1 MSIHP
6 VVLSGG
12 SGTRLWP
19 LSREALPKQFLKFHG
34 DHSLLQATV
43 LRTVG
48 LADSCAPTILANN
61 DHRFLIA
68 QQLQE
73 IDVQARDI
81 ILEPVGRNTAPAIAV
96 AALSIVAQ
104 DPAGL
109 MLVLPSDHLI
119 ADAAAFRAEVMAAVP
134 AALAGHL
141 VTFGIRPRW
150 AETGYGYIACGT
162 PLEGDAACSAVAK
175 FIEKPDLARAE
186 RFVAEGS
193 YFWNSG
199 MFLFPAKVFLSEL
212 ERLQPAMLADCRE
225 ALSEGQRDL
234 DFTRLSQ
241 AALERCPSNSVDY
254 AVLEHTSL
262 AAVRPVDYDWSDLGS
277 WKALWDVGVKDAD
290 GNVTEGQTVLEDV
303 SNSYFYSESR
313 LVTAI
318 GVDGIVVVETPDAI
332 LVSHRESVQGVRKI
346 VDKLK
351 SQKRTE
357 GVIHRRVHRPWGTYE
372 SVDTGDRFQ
381 VKRITVNPGAKLS
394 MQMHHH
400 RAEHWIVVRGTARV
414 TRGEDVVMLTENEST
429 FIPLGVKHRLENP
442 GRIPLE
448 LIEVQSGT
456 YLGEDDIVRFE
467 DTYNRS

>member
-34 DHSLLQATV
+34 DHSLLQATI
-43 LRTVG
+43 LRTIG
-48 LADSCAPTILANN
+48 LAGACAPTILANN
-61 DHRFLIA
+61 EHRFLIA

-73 IDVQARDI
+73 IGVVARDI
-81 ILEPVGRNTAPAIAV
+81 ILEPVGRNTAPALAI
-96 AALSIVAQ
+96 AALSIVAE
-104 DPAGL
+104 DPEGL
-109 MLVLPSDHLI
+109 MLALPSDHLI
-119 ADAAAFRAEVMAAVP
+119 ADGIAFRDEVLAAVP
-134 AALAGHL
+134 AAQAGHL
-141 VTFGIRPRW
+141 VTFGVRPRW
-150 AETGYGYIACGT
+150 AETGYGYIACGSAL
-162 PLEGDAACSAVAK
+162 PGDAACSAVAR
-175 FIEKPDLARAE
+175 FVEKPDVARAE
-186 RFVAEGS
+186 RFLAEGS

-199 MFLFPAKVFLSEL
+199 MFLFPASVFLSEI
-212 ERLQPAMLADCRE
+212 ERLQPAMFAACRQ
-225 ALSEGQRDL
+225 ALSESQRDL

-241 AALERCPSNSVDY
+241 PSLESCPSISVDY
-254 AVLEHTSL
+254 AVLEHTAL

-277 WKALWDVGVKDAD
+277 WKALWDIGVKDAD
-290 GNVTEGQTVLEDV
+290 GNVTQGATVLEDV
-303 SNSYFYSESR
+303 RNSYLYSESR

-318 GVDGIVVVETPDAI
+318 GLDGIVVVETADAI
-332 LVSHRESVQGVRKI
+332 LVSSRESVQDVRKI

-351 SQKRTE
+351 REKRTE
-357 GVIHRRVHRPWGTYE
+357 GVIHCRVHRPWGTYE
-372 SVDTGDRFQ
+372 SVDEGDRFQ

-394 MQMHHH
+394 LQMHHH

-414 TRGEDVVMLTENEST
+414 TRGEEVVMLGENEST

-448 LIEVQSGT
+448 LIEVQSGP

-467 DTYNRS
+467 DTYNRG

>member
-6 VVLSGG
+6 VILSGG

-19 LSREALPKQFLKFHG
+19 LSREALPKQFLRFHG
-34 DHSLLQATV
+34 DQSLLQSTV

-48 LADSCAPTILANN
+48 LPGAIAPTILANHE
-61 DHRFLIA
+61 HRFLIA
-68 QQLQE
+68 QQLRE
-73 IDVQARDI
+73 IDVAARDI
-81 ILEPVGRNTAPAIAV
+81 ILEPVGRNTAPALAV
-96 AALSIVAQ
+96 AALSITAE

-119 ADAAAFRAEVMAAVP
+119 PDGTAFRAEVMAAVP
-134 AALAGHL
+134 AAQAGHL

-150 AETGYGYIACGT
+150 AETGYGYIACGEAL
-162 PLEGDAACSAVAK
+162 PGDQACSAVSQ
-175 FIEKPDLARAE
+175 FIEKPDLDRAE

-199 MFLFPAKVFLSEL
+199 MFLFPAGVFLTEL
-212 ERLQPAMLADCRE
+212 ERLQPAVLAACRQ
-225 ALSEGQRDL
+225 AWSESQRDL

-241 AALERCPSNSVDY
+241 PAMERCPSISVDY
-254 AVLEHTSL
+254 AVLEQTSL
-262 AAVRPVDYDWSDLGS
+262 AAVRPVEYEWSDLGS
-277 WKALWDVGVKDAD
+277 WKALWDVGTKDVD

-303 SNSYFYSESR
+303 RNSYLYSESR

-318 GVDGIVVVETPDAI
+318 GVEGIVVVETPDAI

-351 SQKRTE
+351 QQKRSE
-357 GVIHRRVHRPWGTYE
+357 GVIHRKVHRPWGTYE
-372 SVDTGDRFQ
+372 SVDEGARFQ

>member
-6 VVLSGG
+6 VILSGG

-34 DHSLLQATV
+34 EHSLLQATA
-43 LRTVG
+43 LRTAG
-48 LADSCAPTILANN
+48 LDDSVAPTLMANN
-61 DHRFLIA
+61 EHRFLIA
-68 QQLQE
+68 QQLTE
-73 IDVQARDI
+73 IGVEARDI
-81 ILEPVGRNTAPAIAV
+81 ILEPIGRNTAPALAI
-96 AALSIVAQ
+96 AALSISEQ
-104 DPAGL
+104 DPAAL

-119 ADAAAFRAEVMAAVP
+119 ADSAAFRREVTAAAP
-134 AALAGHL
+134 AAKAGHL

-150 AETGYGYIACGT
+150 AETGYGYIACGESL
-162 PLEGDAACSAVAK
+162 PGDDACFAVAR
-175 FIEKPDLARAE
+175 FIEKPELDRAE
-186 RFVAEGS
+186 RFLAEGN

-199 MFLFPAKVFLSEL
+199 MFLFPAKAFLGEL
-212 ERLQPAMLADCRE
+212 ERLQPQMMAACRQALA
-225 ALSEGQRDL
+225 EGQRDL

-241 AALERCPSNSVDY
+241 PALERCPSISVDY
-254 AVLEHTSL
+254 AVLEHTTL

-277 WKALWDVGVKDAD
+277 WKALWDVGQKDGD
-290 GNVTEGQTVLEDV
+290 GNVTHGQTVLEDV
-303 SNSYFYSESR
+303 RDSYFYSESR

-318 GVDGIVVVETPDAI
+318 GVEGIVVVETPDAI
-332 LVSHRESVQGVRKI
+332 LVSHRDSVQSVRKL

-351 SQKRTE
+351 VQKRSE
-357 GVIHRRVHRPWGTYE
+357 GVIHRKVHRPWGTYE

-381 VKRITVNPGAKLS
+381 VKRITVNPGSMLS

-400 RAEHWIVVRGTARV
+400 RAEHWIVVRGTAKV

-448 LIEVQSGT
+448 LIEVQSGA

>member
-19 LSREALPKQFLKFHG
+19 LSREALPKQFLKFQG
-34 DHSLLQATV
+34 DHSLLQATI
-43 LRTVG
+43 LRTIG
-48 LADSCAPTILANN
+48 LADSSAPTILANN
-61 DHRFLIA
+61 EHRFLIA

-73 IDVQARDI
+73 IDAQARDI
-81 ILEPVGRNTAPAIAV
+81 ILEPVGRNTAPALAV

-119 ADAAAFRAEVMAAVP
+119 ANAAAFRAEAMAAVP
-134 AALAGHL
+134 TARAGHL

-162 PLEGDAACSAVAK
+162 PLAGDGACSAVAK

-186 RFVAEGS
+186 RFVAEGG

-199 MFLFPAKVFLSEL
+199 MFLFPAQVFLSEL
-212 ERLQPAMLADCRE
+212 ERLQPTMLAACRQ

-241 AALERCPSNSVDY
+241 TALERCPSISVDY

-290 GNVTEGQTVLEDV
+290 GNVTEGQTVLEEV

-332 LVSHRESVQGVRKI
+332 LVSHRESVQGLRKI

-357 GVIHRRVHRPWGTYE
+357 GVIHRKVHRPWGTYE

>member
-34 DHSLLQATV
+34 DHSLLQGTI
-43 LRTVG
+43 LRTIG
-48 LADSCAPTILANN
+48 LTDSRAPTILANN
-61 DHRFLIA
+61 EHRFLIA

-73 IDVQARDI
+73 IGVAARDI
-81 ILEPVGRNTAPAIAV
+81 ILEPVARNTAPPLAI
-96 AALSIVAQ
+96 AALSILDQ
-104 DPAGL
+104 DPSGL

-119 ADAAAFRAEVMAAVP
+119 TDGAAFRSEVLAAVP

-150 AETGYGYIACGT
+150 AETGYGYIACGDSL
-162 PLEGDAACSAVAK
+162 PGDGACRTVSRFV
-175 FIEKPDLARAE
+175 EKPDLARAE

-193 YFWNSG
+193 YLWNSG
-199 MFLFPAKVFLSEL
+199 MFLFPASVFVSEL
-212 ERLQPAMLADCRE
+212 ERLQPGMLAACRQ

-241 AALERCPSNSVDY
+241 TAFERCPSISVDY
-254 AVLEHTSL
+254 AVLEHTPL
-262 AAVRPVDYDWSDLGS
+262 AVVRPVDYDWSDLGS
-277 WKALWDVGVKDAD
+277 WKALWDVGAKDAD
-290 GNVTEGQTVLEDV
+290 GNVTVGETVLEDV
-303 SNSYFYSESR
+303 RNSYLYSENR

-318 GVDGIVVVETPDAI
+318 GVEGIVVIETADAI
-332 LVSHRESVQGVRKI
+332 LVSHRDSVQAVRRI

-351 SQKRTE
+351 DQKRTE
-357 GVIHRRVHRPWGTYE
+357 GLVHRKVHRPWGTYE
-372 SVDTGDRFQ
+372 SVDEGDRFQ
-381 VKRITVNPGAKLS
+381 VKRITVNPGSKLS
-394 MQMHHH
+394 LQMHHH

-414 TRGEDVVMLTENEST
+414 TRGEDVVMLGENEST
-429 FIPLGVKHRLENP
+429 YIPLGVKHRLENP

-467 DTYNRS
+467 DTYNRG

>member
-6 VVLSGG
+6 VILSGG

-19 LSREALPKQFLKFHG
+19 LSREALPKQFLRFDGEHT
-34 DHSLLQATV
+34 LLQATA
-43 LRTVG
+43 LRSAG
-48 LADSCAPTILANN
+48 LPDVAAPTILANN
-61 DHRFLIA
+61 EHRFLIA

-73 IDVQARDI
+73 IGVKPRDI
-81 ILEPVGRNTAPAIAV
+81 ILEPIGRNTAPALAI
-96 AALSIVAQ
+96 AALSIAAT

-119 ADAAAFRAEVMAAVP
+119 ADAAAFRREVQAAVP
-134 AALAGHL
+134 AARDGRL

-150 AETGYGYIACGT
+150 AETGYGYIACGK
-162 PLEGDAACSAVAK
+162 PLASDGACAAVTQ
-175 FIEKPDLARAE
+175 FIEKPDLVRAE
-186 RFVAEGS
+186 RFVAEGT
-193 YFWNSG
+193 YLWNSG
-199 MFLFPAKVFLSEL
+199 MFLFPVQAFLSEV
-212 ERLQPAMLADCRE
+212 ERLQPQLMMACRE
-225 ALSEGQRDL
+225 ALAQGSRDL
-234 DFTRLSQ
+234 DFMRLSQ
-241 AALERCPSNSVDY
+241 PAMERCPSISVDY
-254 AVLEHTSL
+254 AVLEHTGL

-277 WKALWDVGVKDAD
+277 WKALWDVGTKDSD
-290 GNVTEGQTVLEDV
+290 GNVTQGATLLEDV
-303 SNSYFYSESR
+303 RDTYVFAESR
-313 LVTAI
+313 LVTAL
-318 GVDGIVVVETPDAI
+318 GVDGLVVVETPDAV
-332 LVSHRESVQGVRKI
+332 LVSHRDKVQGVRTL
-346 VDKLK
+346 VDRLK
-351 SQKRTE
+351 AQKRPE
-357 GVIHRRVHRPWGTYE
+357 GVIHRKVHRPWGTYE

-414 TRGEDVVMLTENEST
+414 TRGEDIIMLTENEST

-467 DTYNRS
+467 DTYNRG

>member
-6 VVLSGG
+6 VILSGG

-19 LSREALPKQFLKFHG
+19 LSREAFPKQFLRF
-34 DHSLLQATV
+34 DAEHSLLQATA
-43 LRTVG
+43 LRCQG
-48 LADSCAPTILANN
+48 LAGATPPTLLANVE
-61 DHRFLIA
+61 HRFLIA

-73 IDVQARDI
+73 IGVKARDI
-81 ILEPVGRNTAPAIAV
+81 ILEPIGRNTAPALAI
-96 AALSIVAQ
+96 AALSISAQ
-104 DPAGL
+104 EPAAL

-119 ADAAAFRAEVMAAVP
+119 PDAAAFQREVEAAIP
-134 AALAGHL
+134 AAERGHL
-141 VTFGIRPRW
+141 VTFGIMPRW
-150 AETGYGYIACGT
+150 PETGYGYIACGKAL
-162 PLEGDAACSAVAK
+162 PGDAACSAVAQ

-186 RFVAEGS
+186 RLLAEGN

-199 MFLFPAKVFLSEL
+199 MFLFPVKAFLSEL
-212 ERLQPAMLADCRE
+212 ERLQPQLLAACRE
-225 ALSEGQRDL
+225 ALAHGQRDL
-234 DFTRLSQ
+234 DFMRLAQ
-241 AALERCPSNSVDY
+241 PAMERCPSISVDY
-254 AVLEHTSL
+254 AVLEHTTL
-262 AAVRPVDYDWSDLGS
+262 AAVRPVDYEWSDLGS
-277 WKALWDVGVKDAD
+277 WKALWDVGQKDAA
-290 GNVTEGQTVLEDV
+290 GNVTQGETVLEDV
-303 SNSYFYSESR
+303 RNSYLFSESR
-313 LVTAI
+313 LVAAI

-332 LVSHRESVQGVRKI
+332 LVSHRDSVQGVRKI

-351 SQKRTE
+351 LQKRTE
-357 GVIHRRVHRPWGTYE
+357 GVIHRKVHRPWGTYE

-414 TRGEDVVMLTENEST
+414 TRGEDIVMLTENEST

-467 DTYNRS
+467 DTYNRG

>member
-19 LSREALPKQFLKFHG
+19 LSREALPKQFLKFRG
-34 DHSLLQATV
+34 DHSLLQATI

-48 LADSCAPTILANN
+48 LADSSAPTILANN

-73 IDVQARDI
+73 IDVQARNI
-81 ILEPVGRNTAPAIAV
+81 ILEPVGRNTAPALAV

-134 AALAGHL
+134 AARAGHL

-162 PLEGDAACSAVAK
+162 PLAGDEACSAVAK

-212 ERLQPAMLADCRE
+212 ERLQPAMLAACRE

-241 AALERCPSNSVDY
+241 AALERCPSISVDY

-394 MQMHHH
+394 LQMHHH

>member
-34 DHSLLQATV
+34 DHSLLQATI
-43 LRTVG
+43 LRTLG
-48 LADSCAPTILANN
+48 LTDSSPPTILANN
-61 DHRFLIA
+61 EHRFLIA

-73 IDVQARDI
+73 IGVAARDI
-81 ILEPVGRNTAPAIAV
+81 ILEPVGRNTAPPLAI
-96 AALSIVAQ
+96 AALSILAE
-104 DPAGL
+104 DPSGL

-119 ADAAAFRAEVMAAVP
+119 TDSGAFREEVLAAVP
-134 AALAGHL
+134 AALAGYL

-150 AETGYGYIACGT
+150 AETGYGYIACGDSL
-162 PLEGDAACSAVAK
+162 PGDKACSAVSQ
-175 FIEKPDLARAE
+175 FIEKPDLSRAE
-186 RFVAEGS
+186 RFFAEGS
-193 YFWNSG
+193 YLWNSG
-199 MFLFPAKVFLSEL
+199 MFLFPASVFLSEL
-212 ERLQPAMLADCRE
+212 ERLQPALLAACRQ
-225 ALSEGQRDL
+225 ALAESQRDL
-234 DFTRLSQ
+234 DFTRLSKP
-241 AALERCPSNSVDY
+241 AFERCPSISVDY
-254 AVLEHTSL
+254 AVLEHTLL

-277 WKALWDVGVKDAD
+277 WKALWDVAAKDAD
-290 GNVTEGQTVLEDV
+290 GNVSEGETVLQDV
-303 SNSYFYSESR
+303 RNSYVYSESR

-318 GVDGIVVVETPDAI
+318 GVEDIVVIETADAI
-332 LVSHRESVQGVRKI
+332 LVSHRDSVQGVRKI

-351 SQKRTE
+351 DQKRTE
-357 GVIHRRVHRPWGTYE
+357 GVIHRKVHRPWGTYE
-372 SVDTGDRFQ
+372 SVDEGDRFQ
-381 VKRITVNPGAKLS
+381 VKRITVNPGSKLS
-394 MQMHHH
+394 LQMHHH

-414 TRGEDVVMLTENEST
+414 TRGEEVLTLGENEST

>member
-134 AALAGHL
+134 AARAGHL

-162 PLEGDAACSAVAK
+162 PLEGDTACNAVAK

-414 TRGEDVVMLTENEST
+414 TRGEDVVILTENEST

-467 DTYNRS
+467 DTYGRT